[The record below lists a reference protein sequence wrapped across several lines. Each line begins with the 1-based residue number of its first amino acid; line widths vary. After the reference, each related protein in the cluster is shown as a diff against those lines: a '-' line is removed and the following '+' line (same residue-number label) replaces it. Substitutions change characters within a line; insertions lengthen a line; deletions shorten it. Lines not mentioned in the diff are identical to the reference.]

1 MSSEKASKENKIAN
15 HIERLKDQV
24 LSRWRD
30 QVRRDPEQ
38 SAQIHNLDDK
48 ELEDHL
54 PSLTDKSSRYF
65 EANLFTTLKK
75 TPPSTAASGGRW
87 DIRSFH
93 WCGNSRFFAAF

>member
-1 MSSEKASKENKIAN
+1 MSSQKASKENKIAN

-30 QVRRDPEQ
+30 EVRGDPEQ

-54 PSLTDKSSRYF
+54 PSLTDKIIALLRG
-65 EANLFTTLKK
+65 EPIHDLEK
-75 TPPSTAASGGRW
+75 TPPSTAASGGRC